1 MSEVAKG
8 KLHSVLK
15 LEVSKTI
22 YQTLESQILGLRT
35 MVVIF
40 GLWMSGFHFLTNS
53 IGSFPSHMI

>member
-8 KLHSVLK
+8 KLHSVLR

-22 YQTLESQILGLRT
+22 SQTLESQILGLRT

-40 GLWMSGFHFLTNS
+40 GCLDFIF
-53 IGSFPSHMI
+53 

>member
-8 KLHSVLK
+8 KLHSIRR
-15 LEVSKTI
+15 LEVSKTL

-40 GLWMSGFHFLTNS
+40 ECLDLIF
-53 IGSFPSHMI
+53 